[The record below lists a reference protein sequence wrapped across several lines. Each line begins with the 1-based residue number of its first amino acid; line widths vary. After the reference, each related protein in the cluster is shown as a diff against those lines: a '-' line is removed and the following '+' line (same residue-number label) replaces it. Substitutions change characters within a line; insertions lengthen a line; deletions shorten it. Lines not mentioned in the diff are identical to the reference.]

1 MRGDSGGSVL
11 VSDTVT
17 AVNSFVEN
25 GACAG
30 TGIGYRVDQQPVL
43 DWLEAS
49 VGAELDE
56 IERVTL

>member
-49 VGAELDE
+49 VGAEWDE